1 MGYFLI
7 RTHLIQF
14 LPIPQSSIANLRSTD
29 VPQFP
34 MASNMVG
41 FIGMLSN
48 PQRLAQALSSTVA
61 ILAQGTSWAD
71 AATQASTF
79 VNGGSIPGAHTS
91 QSVYYWWMHKCFEC
105 DVWAYLYSCSPLGP
119 W

>member
-14 LPIPQSSIANLRSTD
+14 LPIPQSSIANPSSTD

-34 MASNMVG
+34 MASNMVR

-48 PQRLAQALSSTVA
+48 PQRPTEALSSTVA

-71 AATQASTF
+71 AATPASF
-79 VNGGSIPGAHTS
+79 FSAGVRFRVHTNHGRRQWPS
-91 QSVYYWWMHKCFEC
+91 
-105 DVWAYLYSCSPLGP
+105 
-119 W
+119 